1 MNMSWEIVGEWVL
14 KVLIIYVV
22 YFVSA
27 FLITGVP
34 LIVYLILGCWHER
47 RGVRKMQNEEEV
59 CEILNICEPTFI
71 QKLEYALLWVA
82 FVALIISAGLAVLT
96 FIVVIV
102 AALAIRVGVS
112 FVCQKI
118 WHMFHKKK

>member
-27 FLITGVP
+27 FLITCVP

-47 RGVRKMQNEEEV
+47 RGGEKDAE
-59 CEILNICEPTFI
+59 
-71 QKLEYALLWVA
+71 
-82 FVALIISAGLAVLT
+82 
-96 FIVVIV
+96 
-102 AALAIRVGVS
+102 
-112 FVCQKI
+112 
-118 WHMFHKKK
+118 

>member
-47 RGVRKMQNEEEV
+47 RGGEKDAE
-59 CEILNICEPTFI
+59 
-71 QKLEYALLWVA
+71 
-82 FVALIISAGLAVLT
+82 
-96 FIVVIV
+96 
-102 AALAIRVGVS
+102 
-112 FVCQKI
+112 
-118 WHMFHKKK
+118 